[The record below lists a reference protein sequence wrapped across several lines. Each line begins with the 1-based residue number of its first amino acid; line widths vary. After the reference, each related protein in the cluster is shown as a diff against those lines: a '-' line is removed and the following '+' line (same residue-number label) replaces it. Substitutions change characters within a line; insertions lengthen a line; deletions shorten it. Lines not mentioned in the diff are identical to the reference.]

1 MKSIIIALAIVL
13 GINAFADANKIA
25 FDLIAL
31 NEGFRSNVYTCTAG
45 KKTIGYGFTSARL
58 VNKGYISKAEADK
71 VLNDYID
78 QCMRVVHQLDIKVKL
93 TDNQKAVLCDMV
105 YHFGSGAI
113 MNAKDLLSAINSG
126 NANNVKTQLM
136 RWNKQRVRGKDGK
149 ITFKVV
155 AGLTNRQSRL
165 AQLWDK

>member
-1 MKSIIIALAIVL
+1 MKSIIITLAIVL
-13 GINAFADANKIA
+13 GVNVFADANKIA

-58 VNKGYISKAEADK
+58 VSKGYISKAEADK

-113 MNAKDLLSAINSG
+113 MNAKDLLNAINSG

-149 ITFKVV
+149 VTFKVV